1 MGLPIPTP
9 TNTQHKHGWIVR
21 RNIMILCS
29 GLNLLHMKRKMK
41 TFKEEMVLIKTL
53 GVVWYVK
60 WFATILVI
68 IAVACRSVDEIPK
81 IYDVGIS
88 FVGTILWLWVALQWK
103 DRALIILN
111 SVMVFMLG
119 VSILRYLAALDFFKF
134 L

>member
-1 MGLPIPTP
+1 
-9 TNTQHKHGWIVR
+9 
-21 RNIMILCS
+21 
-29 GLNLLHMKRKMK
+29 MKKPS
-41 TFKEEMVLIKTL
+41 EQMVLIKTL

-60 WFATILVI
+60 WIATVLVI

-81 IYDVGIS
+81 IYDVAIS

-119 VSILRYLAALDFFKF
+119 VSLLRYFS
-134 L
+134 